1 MAGTV
6 KILNGRN
13 NDSVKAC
20 KGKSQRMGSWRMFI
34 SYIWRSKEDLTD
46 KPIFY
51 SFLDPPEEFF
61 ETRHYSPNKRSAKL
75 GYHHQSPAFRRKG
88 LLKRQG

>member
-1 MAGTV
+1 MNNF
-6 KILNGRN
+6 NGHS
-13 NDSVKAC
+13 NDSVKAF
-20 KGKSQRMGSWRMFI
+20 KGSRPRMGSWKMFI
-34 SYIWRSKEDLTD
+34 SYIWRSKEDLTE

-51 SFLDPPEEFF
+51 SFLEPPEQFF